1 VDNSTGTPYYT
12 NEEEFEW
19 DAAKAKSNIVKH
31 GVSFKDAQLVF
42 DDMFAFERPDFDSAA
57 GEIRYVITG
66 SMKDIVPTV
75 VYTERGDHIRII
87 SARKATTYEREYYRN
102 QTAQ

>member
-1 VDNSTGTPYYT
+1 MDNSTGTPYYT

-66 SMKDIVPTV
+66 SMKDIVLTV
-75 VYTERGDHIRII
+75 VLYG
-87 SARKATTYEREYYRN
+87 ARRSHSYHLSEKGN
-102 QTAQ
+102 DI